1 MKVVFKSILLLCI
14 MFSLSMVATSC
25 KKYEE
30 GPALSLRSKK
40 ARVVNK
46 WKAEKV
52 TENGKDVTA
61 DYKDITWEF
70 KDDNKFVITVSGS
83 GGLSI
88 TLNGTW
94 EFNND
99 KTKII
104 TILNGERTESEILR
118 LKEKSLWVKQVE
130 TDAGVTTTIE
140 IHLIPA

>member
-1 MKVVFKSILLLCI
+1 MKVVFKSILILCI

-30 GPALSLRSKK
+30 GPVLSLRSKK

-61 DYKDITWEF
+61 DYRDITWEF

-118 LKEKSLWVKQVE
+118 LKEKSLWIKQVE